1 MEELKGIVMKTLE
14 TQGILGE
21 IRAKLRTNVFKV
33 LVLIKK
39 QWSIKTYS
47 GLDN

>member
-1 MEELKGIVMKTLE
+1 MSNMEELKSIVMKTLE

-33 LVLIKK
+33 RKIT
-39 QWSIKTYS
+39 IY
-47 GLDN
+47 